1 MCLDKLSSAY
11 STSNDENVTIN
22 QVMMSNVGITCK
34 GLCNTVVKV
43 FDI

>member
-11 STSNDENVTIN
+11 STLNDENVTVK

-34 GLCNTVVKV
+34 GLCNIVVKV
-43 FDI
+43 FNI